1 MKAKLDRLAQGT
13 QRSNSFLAARAI
25 EAYVDRELEIVEGIL
40 RGIEDVKAG
49 RVVPHEEAMAER
61 LPWLRR
67 RRPRKPP
74 RSANGEAPGRL
85 GRERTGLTSS
95 NRWSLSD
102 ADNPAA
108 AYTRR

>member
-1 MKAKLDRLAQGT
+1 MAASTTISIRISPAVKAKLDRLAQGT

-49 RVVPHEEAMAER
+49 RVVPHEEAMAE
-61 LPWLRR
+61 LFAVVEKAKAA
-67 RRPRKPP
+67 KPP

-85 GRERTGLTSS
+85 GS
-95 NRWSLSD
+95 
-102 ADNPAA
+102 
-108 AYTRR
+108 